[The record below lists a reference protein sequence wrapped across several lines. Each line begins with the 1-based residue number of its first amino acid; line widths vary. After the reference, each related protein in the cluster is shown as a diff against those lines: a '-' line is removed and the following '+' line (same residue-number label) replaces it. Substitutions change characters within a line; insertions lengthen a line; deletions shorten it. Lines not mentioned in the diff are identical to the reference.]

1 MCTKIRL
8 CIVLLVIMALC
19 QSVVA
24 QTNYK
29 YALIDKSGNMI
40 VPPTFDDAKV
50 FSNGFAAVK
59 IDDKWGFINKSGT
72 IVVTPQYLEV
82 GCFSENL
89 AWVQME
95 DYNVGFIDTAG
106 KMVIQPK
113 FVQAS
118 DFQDGYAKVVEG
130 DIMEGE
136 SFFIDKSGKKYS
148 SSAVNLDFSE
158 GLGAYTA
165 STRQGDKIGF
175 KNRQG
180 ETVIQPIFDY
190 FYPMPLFSEGL
201 AAMQFREYIGSAEL
215 IQYGFIDKTGKTVIK
230 PQFDAAK
237 PFSEGLAAVYIDIN
251 NEDGSKGWGYI
262 DKSGHTIIENQES
275 FHYAGEFHDG
285 LGLVINNGHPIYDIG
300 ERGFIDKAGNLV
312 IAPQYEQASEFSEG
326 ISAVE
331 LNYKWGFIN
340 PKGKYVVIPEYDDV
354 IGIKKTYLLRNN
366 GIGYLGGF
374 VEQWNI
380 LSNVCNEG
388 LIFVG
393 FDLGHYYRYYSELYE
408 KCNNVV
414 QTVWMECNKQLEKYP
429 YNTGKIQLDSISMS
443 SYLMDPR
450 LSTITDSTVANL
462 KQQTSE
468 IMINCYQQLKSD
480 NPKVFAEIY
489 LQRHPEIKSVLE
501 HLKLECR
508 CNNYSE
514 EQLVIWIADI
524 SLPQCSCRNDY
535 WNQYST
541 LYFSRAEFDS
551 LYNISEKVFIDDVSF
566 RHSLKTDIQQIASM
580 LAGLKSAK
588 FKDGLTGKQ
597 EDVIQ
602 ILRKVQYHKGK
613 YYYGEVLE
621 MMFSA
626 DAIMTKE
633 WEKNGQYFSS
643 KNEFYEAYIS
653 GYYKKILKGKTH

>member
-24 QTNYK
+24 QSNYK

-82 GCFSENL
+82 GCFSENM

-118 DFQDGYAKVVEG
+118 DFQDGYAKVVVG

-148 SSAVNLDFSE
+148 SSAANLDFSE

-175 KNRQG
+175 KNRKG
-180 ETVIQPIFDY
+180 ETVIQPTFDY

-215 IQYGFIDKTGKTVIK
+215 IQYGFIDKTGKKVIR

-237 PFSEGLAAVYIDIN
+237 PFSEGLAAVYIDIS
-251 NEDGSKGWGYI
+251 NEDGARGWGYI
-262 DKSGHTIIENQES
+262 DKRGNTIIENQER
-275 FHYAGEFHDG
+275 FQFAGDFHDG
-285 LGLVINNGHPIYDIG
+285 MALIINDGHPLQDIG
-300 ERGFIDKAGNLV
+300 ERGFIDKTGKVV
-312 IAPQYEQASEFSEG
+312 IEPQYRQASEYSEG
-326 ISAVE
+326 VSAVQIGS
-331 LNYKWGFIN
+331 LWGFIDRN
-340 PKGKYVVIPEYDDV
+340 GKIVIQPQYDIV
-354 IGIKKTYLLRNN
+354 IGNTNTCFTKRGSGSSIYN
-366 GIGYLGGF
+366 YLG
-374 VEQWNI
+374 QWTI
-380 LSNVCNEG
+380 LSDVCNEG

-393 FDLGHYYRYYSELYE
+393 FDLGHYYLYQSDLYD
-408 KCNNVV
+408 KYNNIV
-414 QTVWMECNKQLEKYP
+414 QNLWNECNKQLMDYP
-429 YNTGKIQLDSISMS
+429 YNKSKTQILPVSMKD
-443 SYLMDPR
+443 YFMDPR
-450 LSTITDSTVANL
+450 LPIVTDSIVADL
-462 KQQTSE
+462 KVQTSE
-468 IMINCYQQLKSD
+468 LMIYCYQQLKSD
-480 NPKVFAEIY
+480 NPKMFAEIY
-489 LQRHPEIKSVLE
+489 LQLHPETKSVLE

-514 EQLVIWIADI
+514 EQLVIWIAEI
-524 SLPQCSCRNDY
+524 SLPQCTCRNDY

-551 LYNISEKVFIDDVSF
+551 LYNISEKFFLDDVSF
-566 RHSLKTDIQQIASM
+566 RHGLKTDIQEIASM

-597 EDVIQ
+597 KDVIQ

-653 GYYKKILKGKTH
+653 GYYKKILKEKTH